1 MKKLTRVL
9 LFSSV
14 TLYLTASWNKG
25 FLLPSEW
32 LPFLQIA
39 ALLAVT
45 SYLVVPLS
53 KIVLFPIHVLTFG
66 LLSLLC
72 YFVMFYLVDK
82 YSGLLT
88 IKEWVFPEF
97 SLLGVSI
104 QKIIFSPLGNLFAVS
119 ASSSVIINSL
129 EKLT

>member
-14 TLYLTASWNKG
+14 ALYLTASWNKG

-72 YFVMFYLVDK
+72 YFVDK